1 MGRVTALW
9 EMLTIAELTA
19 RHARPGRVEWI
30 GLRTARRG
38 VVEAVAQAQ
47 IGVGGLAGDHRAKPG
62 VRAVSLIQFEHLPVI
77 EALCD
82 GAPTWELLR
91 RNVAVSGLNLAG
103 LKDRP
108 FRLGT
113 ALLHGRGVCA
123 PCSRMEEYLGHG
135 GYAAVRGH
143 GGIVAEVLEAGA
155 VALGDEVVPV

>member
-1 MGRVTALW
+1 
-9 EMLTIAELTA
+9 MLTIAELTA

-38 VVEAVAQAQ
+38 LVEAVSDAQ
-47 IGVGGLAGDHRAKPG
+47 VTFGGLRGDHRTKPG
-62 VRAVSLIQFEHLPVI
+62 VRAVSLVQFEHRAVI
-77 EALCD
+77 AALCD
-82 GAPTWELLR
+82 GAVTFETLR

-113 ALLHGRGVCA
+113 AVLRGRGVCA
-123 PCSRMEEYLGHG
+123 PCSRMEEYFGHG

-143 GGIVAEVLEAGA
+143 GGIVAEVLEEGA
-155 VALGDEVVPV
+155 FGVGDEVVPL